1 MNEIV
6 KNLQIFGDD
15 MAMVLLLNV
24 VVGVFSVSLMLFYE
38 LSLLLEPYFAWK
50 INRRKSMLKFYP
62 EFQKHMFELKLYM
75 AETKANPISSIDLRI
90 ASDKYLLYKS
100 SPEEYRS
107 FFDYER
113 YRIDSFIQSVDKLY
127 QKLLDIEDFL
137 RENGVPRFW
146 LRHCILKR
154 KIMKRIAWIRRYT
167 SYMKELSKND
177 TMVTPDVL
185 AYEMNSFH
193 LTSKLKLDDK
203 DMDHYFHLLERW
215 FVKY

>member
-1 MNEIV
+1 
-6 KNLQIFGDD
+6 

-90 ASDKYLLYKS
+90 ASNKYLLYKS

-107 FFDYER
+107 FLTMRDIGSIPLF
-113 YRIDSFIQSVDKLY
+113 S
-127 QKLLDIEDFL
+127 LLI
-137 RENGVPRFW
+137 N
-146 LRHCILKR
+146 CIKSYWTLK
-154 KIMKRIAWIRRYT
+154 I
-167 SYMKELSKND
+167 
-177 TMVTPDVL
+177 
-185 AYEMNSFH
+185 F
-193 LTSKLKLDDK
+193 
-203 DMDHYFHLLERW
+203 
-215 FVKY
+215 

>member
-1 MNEIV
+1 
-6 KNLQIFGDD
+6 

-75 AETKANPISSIDLRI
+75 AETKANSISSIDLRI
-90 ASDKYLLYKS
+90 ASNKYLLYKS

-127 QKLLDIEDFL
+127 QKLLDIEDFI
-137 RENGVPRFW
+137 RE
-146 LRHCILKR
+146 K
-154 KIMKRIAWIRRYT
+154 
-167 SYMKELSKND
+167 S
-177 TMVTPDVL
+177 
-185 AYEMNSFH
+185 
-193 LTSKLKLDDK
+193 
-203 DMDHYFHLLERW
+203 
-215 FVKY
+215 